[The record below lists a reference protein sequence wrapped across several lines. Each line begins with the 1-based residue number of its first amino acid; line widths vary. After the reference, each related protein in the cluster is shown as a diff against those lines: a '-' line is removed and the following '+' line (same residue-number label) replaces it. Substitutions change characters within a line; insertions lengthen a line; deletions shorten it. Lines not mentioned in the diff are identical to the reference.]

1 MRRGDYIVVIFQN
14 SHHTVLRAWDCW
26 ENKVLA
32 EPELERTVVLALKE
46 NNLKVATAESCTGG
60 L

>member
-1 MRRGDYIVVIFQN
+1 MN
-14 SHHTVLRAWDCW
+14 

-46 NNLKVATAESCTGG
+46 NNLKVATAE
-60 L
+60 